1 LDAHIKENPLRNN
14 ELCLSL
20 LGFLPLMRD
29 CQYSV
34 ATTPTMR
41 EYDDHGAQAHAWAAS
56 HSSDRTHD
64 GVNTPA
70 TIGIDWIAV
79 SILLIFVGW
88 ICSQYYHVETGN
100 ISRTGKPFVHAI
112 FAIVR
117 RLATDLARFMLT
129 ILAITAE
136 LLLWGKNA
144 SLAAVRKNREEISRY
159 TASAL
164 QPVAKKVLLRYDTA
178 NHSHRANLARQY
190 LRALNTYFAAVLR
203 WVAIIGVAYIILNG
217 WPTGEHVS
225 LADDEGRTHM
235 FPLWVIKARPENRP
249 EVGSSSHYRPE
260 HEFACIQEPQ
270 GRRKVFGH
278 HRDERNITGASRRS
292 TPHVKSTQTWLSAT
306 RMDSRRL
313 DSLRRVQ
320 SSTADSTGEPVV

>member
-1 LDAHIKENPLRNN
+1 
-14 ELCLSL
+14 
-20 LGFLPLMRD
+20 MR
-29 CQYSV
+29 S
-34 ATTPTMR
+34 
-41 EYDDHGAQAHAWAAS
+41 YDDHNAQAHAWAAS
-56 HSSDRTHD
+56 HPSDRTHD

-70 TIGIDWIAV
+70 TIGIDWITV
-79 SILLIFVGW
+79 SILLIFVSW

-164 QPVAKKVLLRYDTA
+164 QPIAKKVSLHYDTA

-190 LRALNTYFAAVLR
+190 LRALNTHVAVILR
-203 WVAIIGVAYIILNG
+203 WVAIVGIAYLILG
-217 WPTGEHVS
+217 GPHTAKELSPGEDKVQTHV
-225 LADDEGRTHM
+225 LPIWA
-235 FPLWVIKARPENRP
+235 IKARPENRP

-270 GRRKVFGH
+270 GRRNVFGH
-278 HRDERNITGASRRS
+278 HPCERNTTQTSRRS
-292 TPHVKSTQTWLSAT
+292 TSHVKSTQTWLSAT
-306 RMDSRRL
+306 RMDSRKL
-313 DSLRRVQ
+313 DSLKRVQ
-320 SSTADSTGEPVV
+320 SSTADGTREFKG

>member
-1 LDAHIKENPLRNN
+1 LNAHIKENRLRNN

-29 CQYSV
+29 CQYS
-34 ATTPTMR
+34 ATTTTTMR
-41 EYDDHGAQAHAWAAS
+41 KYDDHGPQAHAWAVPHPSNQVHDDAIITATAS
-56 HSSDRTHD
+56 
-64 GVNTPA
+64 
-70 TIGIDWIAV
+70 IDWITV

-136 LLLWGKNA
+136 LLFWGKNA

-164 QPVAKKVLLRYDTA
+164 RPIATKVSLRYDTV
-178 NHSHRANLARQY
+178 NHSHRANLVRQY
-190 LRALNTYFAAVLR
+190 LRTFHTHLAAVLR

-217 WPTGEHVS
+217 SPNGKDVS
-225 LADDEGRTHM
+225 LAEDEGKTQVV
-235 FPLWVIKARPENRP
+235 PVWVIKARPENRP

-260 HEFACIQEPQ
+260 QGFACIKEPQ

-278 HRDERNITGASRRS
+278 YPDERNITETSRRS

-306 RMDSRRL
+306 RMDSRKL
-313 DSLRRVQ
+313 DSLKRVQ
-320 SSTADSTGEPVV
+320 SSTADSTGEAVM